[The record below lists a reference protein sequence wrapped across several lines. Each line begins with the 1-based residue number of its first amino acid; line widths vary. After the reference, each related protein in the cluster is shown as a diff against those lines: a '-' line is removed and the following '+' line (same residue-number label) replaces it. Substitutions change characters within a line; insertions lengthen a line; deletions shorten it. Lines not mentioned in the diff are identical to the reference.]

1 MRIIQKVVSAALAFC
16 LVCALCACGGKSG
29 GLNARFNKL
38 YLTEFPT
45 EYLEDNEMYA
55 DEIESFHLEDFNGTF
70 HEFQKFKTY
79 SVEISITNGND
90 YAVDVFDIQMPQ
102 KSVGK
107 NGVYFSTLD
116 DGATLG
122 IPANSAS
129 EQTVYYMVV
138 ANADLSED
146 EVLQTLGKMHITCL
160 FADASAG
167 IDMSDPNMDP
177 ADLQALQQSEIRY
190 TK

>member
-1 MRIIQKVVSAALAFC
+1 MRIMQRFFAAALAVC
-16 LVCALCACGGKSG
+16 LLCALCACGGKEDA
-29 GLNARFNKL
+29 LNARFNKL

-45 EYLEDNEMYA
+45 EYLEDNQMYA
-55 DEIESFHLEDFNGTF
+55 DEIAGFHVEDFNGTF

-79 SVEISITNGND
+79 TVEINITNGNS
-90 YAVDVFDIQMPQ
+90 YAVDVFDVQIPQ

-107 NGVYFSTLD
+107 NGVYFSTAG

-122 IPANSAS
+122 IPANNTS

-138 ANADLSED
+138 ADADLSEE
-146 EVLQTLGKMHITCL
+146 EVLQTLGNMKITCV

-167 IDMSDPNMDP
+167 IDMSDP
-177 ADLQALQQSEIRY
+177 DLDSATLKELQQSVIRY